1 MVTVTVSRRLAAGP
15 AEVVGKGDYTRVHRH
30 LRLGGRAVLHNRGR
44 QEAMA
49 IPRRITQPPVAVVP
63 QPWGV
68 MASVPRVVLEAR
80 DIRGWMASCMAVEA
94 VDRVGQ
100 RKARVDRVA
109 AGQQA

>member
-1 MVTVTVSRRLAAGP
+1 MV
-15 AEVVGKGDYTRVHRH
+15 
-30 LRLGGRAVLHNRGR
+30 
-44 QEAMA
+44 M
-49 IPRRITQPPVAVVP
+49 PRRMPHAPVAVVP
-63 QPWGV
+63 QPWAV
-68 MASVPRVVLEAR
+68 MALGTRVVLEAR